1 MASPSAGPT
10 LAWRMPKILVEAR
23 GPVTVLTL
31 NRPEV
36 HNCVDAETAVL
47 LVQAIERFA
56 GDDAARVLVVT
67 GAGRTAFCSGAD
79 LKDIDALTR
88 HPWVERASPMGFA
101 RLDPG
106 KPTVAAVN
114 GYCFAGGME
123 LACWCDFRIAERTL
137 RVRRPEPP
145 LGSAVL
151 RRRHPAV
158 RPHRGSGPR
167 ALDDRDRRALRRPP
181 RALTIGLVQEVVPTG
196 RSLDHVLELAQA
208 IARYP
213 QASLRTDRQ
222 ATLAAFGLA
231 LADGLRYEAELGRR
245 SAKDPEMKAGLERF
259 ARRDRPA
266 TPRLP
271 A

>member
-1 MASPSAGPT
+1 
-10 LAWRMPKILVEAR
+10 MPKLLVETR
-23 GPVTVLTL
+23 GPVTLLTL

-47 LVQAIERFA
+47 LAQAIERFA
-56 GDDAARVLVVT
+56 ADDAARVLVVT
-67 GAGRTAFCSGAD
+67 GTGGTAFCSGAD

-88 HPWVERASPMGFA
+88 HPYVERASPMGFA

-106 KPTVAAVN
+106 KPTLAAVN

-123 LACWCDFRIAERTL
+123 LACWCDFRIAEAHAEFGALNRRWGVPFFDGGTQRFARIVGQGHAL
-137 RVRRPEPP
+137 WMIETGVRFD
-145 LGSAVL
+145 A
-151 RRRHPAV
+151 RH
-158 RPHRGSGPR
+158 
-167 ALDDRDRRALRRPP
+167 
-181 RALTIGLVQEVVPTG
+181 ALTIGLVQEVVPTG
-196 RSLDHVLELAQA
+196 RSLDRALELAQA

-222 ATLAAFGLA
+222 ATLATFGLS
-231 LADGLRYEAELGRR
+231 LDEGLRYEAEIGLR
-245 SAKDPEMKAGLERF
+245 SAQDPEMKAGLDRF

-266 TPRLP
+266 PPRLP